1 MGTLENWPALIS
13 GANSLQELEDA
24 RQQFLGKKGLLTLA
38 MKDLSTLSIEEKK
51 EQGQKLNIIREN
63 FQNTY
68 NKKKSFFEDDLLNQ
82 TLNAQYVDLTLPVRP
97 ETFGKRHL
105 LSAVSDE
112 ITTYFSNL
120 GFVLQHAPDIDIEE
134 NNFDALNIPKTH
146 PARQSQDTFYLEND
160 LSMLLRTQTS
170 NTQIHTM
177 KNSKPPFRCMSLGR
191 CYRNDAIDA
200 THAPMF
206 HQLEIFSV
214 EKNITMAHLK
224 TTIMQFLRHFFSDE
238 TLKIRFRPSFFP
250 FTAPSAE
257 VDIMTENK
265 GWLEVLGCGLIHPNV
280 LNNCSID
287 PNEYSGFAAGM
298 GIERLTMLK
307 YGIKDIRLL
316 FENDQRFLKA
326 FGS

>member
-1 MGTLENWPALIS
+1 MNLFETWQASIDAVTTVQDLD
-13 GANSLQELEDA
+13 EL
-24 RQQFLGKKGLLTLA
+24 RQKIIGKKGVLTLA
-38 MKDLSTLSIEEKK
+38 MKSLSNLSLEEKK
-51 EQGQKLNIIREN
+51 EEGQKLNVIREK
-63 FQNTY
+63 FQNAY
-68 NKKKSFFEDDLLNQ
+68 NVKKSFFEDFLLNE
-82 TLNAQYVDLTLPVRP
+82 TLNAQHLDLTLPIRP
-97 ETFGKRHL
+97 ESFGKKHI

-112 ITTYFSNL
+112 ITTYFANL
-120 GFVLQHAPDIDIEE
+120 GFILQQAPDIDREE

-160 LSMLLRTQTS
+160 ETMLLRTQTS

-177 KNSKPPFRCMSLGR
+177 KNSIPPFRCMSLGR

-200 THAPMF
+200 THTPMF
-206 HQLEIFSV
+206 HQLEIFVV

-224 TTIMQFLRHFFSDE
+224 TTIMQFLRHFFNDDR
-238 TLKIRFRPSFFP
+238 LKIRFRPSFFP

-257 VDIMTENK
+257 VDIMTKNR

-280 LNNCSID
+280 LSNCNIQ
-287 PNEYSGFAAGM
+287 PEYGGFAAGM

-307 YGIKDIRLL
+307 HGIKDIRHF